1 VSRDSFKLAGVGA
14 VACVACCAGPLLGFI
29 AAVGVATVLGYVL
42 FGLVA
47 IAVGTALVALVLQAR
62 AKRRVT
68 SGTTPVQIIDR
79 PPR

>member
-1 VSRDSFKLAGVGA
+1 MSRDSFKLAGVGA
-14 VACVACCAGPLLGFI
+14 VACVACCAGPLVGLLAALGI
-29 AAVGVATVLGYVL
+29 ATVLGYVF

-47 IAVGTALVALVLQAR
+47 IAVGTASVALVLRAR

-68 SGTTPVQIIDR
+68 SDVTPVQIVDR